1 MTEAYV
7 RSIEAQILGRVFTY
21 DDAIHFVLGT
31 DAETGM
37 ARCSRRTPD
46 GPGITYLP
54 MTEVRRL
61 VYDADRLYYLKR
73 VEEAKGNLDKAKK
86 LLVQI
91 GHAVD
96 PSLDKVT
103 TEVVLVIED
112 LTLALDNSP
121 GKVSDIFAKLGER
134 INMMLLKGEL
144 VLAGATFKNQF

>member
-54 MTEVRRL
+54 MTEVRQILIDDGSL
-61 VYDADRLYYLKR
+61 V
-73 VEEAKGNLDKAKK
+73 VEVPLQE
-86 LLVQI
+86 
-91 GHAVD
+91 
-96 PSLDKVT
+96 SLRTDQVA
-103 TEVVLVIED
+103 
-112 LTLALDNSP
+112 LA
-121 GKVSDIFAKLGER
+121 
-134 INMMLLKGEL
+134 
-144 VLAGATFKNQF
+144 